1 MNTDLMLE
9 AISISLEIISI
20 LRMCTIPCFSKLN
33 KNCLPST
40 FPFFI
45 ALLYSPWSYE
55 FANKI
60 MLYRLLQS
68 DD

>member
-9 AISISLEIISI
+9 AISISLKIISI
-20 LRMCTIPCFSKLN
+20 LHMCTIPSFSKLN

-45 ALLYSPWSYE
+45 ALLYSSWLYE
-55 FANKI
+55 LANKI
-60 MLYRLLQS
+60 MLYSLLES